1 MTAPKIEVDNVS
13 LRFRA
18 YMNKSPRLKEAALE
32 LFGRGNGVSTVHE
45 FNALQNFSL
54 KVKSGDRLGIIG
66 LNGAGK
72 STLLKMI
79 AGIYPPQAGTVNVTG
94 KLTPLIELGTGFDEE
109 LSGRENIY
117 LNGTMLQC
125 PMEQLQLMEE
135 SIIDFA
141 ELGQFIDL
149 PIKYYST
156 GMRSRLAISIALYI
170 PMEIILLDEVFAT
183 GDKPFVEKATSRFF
197 DLLNQSKIVLFVSH
211 DPAMLVKISN
221 RVVVLHQGELRF
233 DGSPHDA
240 LQFYE
245 EQIVR
250 YFYKVDLQAPYQV
263 ADDSNLEVQQPGRSA
278 SETLDATVGDCSY
291 SGRLDSNLIIG
302 KFIGW
307 TEKSP
312 DPDNLT
318 EYDKRL
324 YASAFPLWQAGQYT
338 EAVNLSLSSE
348 LANTLSD
355 CSSGAISD

>member
-1 MTAPKIEVDNVS
+1 
-13 LRFRA
+13 
-18 YMNKSPRLKEAALE
+18 MNKSPRLKEAALE
-32 LFGRGNGVSTVHE
+32 LFGRGSGVSTVHE

-54 KVKSGDRLGIIG
+54 TVKSGDRLGIIG

-79 AGIYPPQAGTVNVTG
+79 AGIYPPQVGTVNVTG

-125 PMEQLQLMEE
+125 PLEQLQLMED

-141 ELGQFIDL
+141 ELGEFIDL

-156 GMRSRLAISIALYI
+156 GMRSRLAISIALFI

-183 GDKPFVEKATSRFF
+183 GDRPFVEKATSRFF

-221 RVVVLHQGELRF
+221 RVIVLHQGELRF
-233 DGSPHDA
+233 DGSPDEA
-240 LQFYE
+240 LRYYE
-245 EQIVR
+245 EEIVDI
-250 YFYKVDLQAPYQV
+250 YYNGKIQALAPIV
-263 ADDSNLEVQQPGRSA
+263 DDSNIDGHKPDPSA
-278 SETLDATVGDCSY
+278 QESSEAVAGDCSC
-291 SGRLDSNLIIG
+291 SGRADSNLIIG
-302 KFIGW
+302 KFIAW

-312 DPDNLT
+312 DPDSLA

-348 LANTLSD
+348 LADTLSD
-355 CSSGAISD
+355 CSSGAILD